1 MVAGAGIA
9 TSATQN
15 IRNQAVRHVV
25 KAGIEAGVETA
36 VDTGL
41 DLATGNAVTGQTVAM
56 NFGYN
61 LISNGVKVDVNSSKA
76 VAGNV
81 NRTPEVEIQ
90 FNRNSKHDAEEFS
103 RQLKNQQDG
112 MNKLTVKDYID
123 NRGDYLVNGRSS
135 NGNAAQKAAREAAQ
149 ADKYNE
155 LRNSGLSHSE
165 AKTQSETWMKTQHA
179 LHDPDQIAGGFANK
193 VTGIGDAGVNSS
205 IGSQWKSRIGA
216 VDNIVDELVR
226 TTPYED
232 LDKIYLNVKLRN

>member
-1 MVAGAGIA
+1 M
-9 TSATQN
+9 
-15 IRNQAVRHVV
+15 
-25 KAGIEAGVETA
+25 
-36 VDTGL
+36 
-41 DLATGNAVTGQTVAM
+41 
-56 NFGYN
+56 
-61 LISNGVKVDVNSSKA
+61 
-76 VAGNV
+76 
-81 NRTPEVEIQ
+81 Q
-90 FNRNSKHDAEEFS
+90 FSRNSKHDADEFS

-123 NRGDYLVNGRSS
+123 NRGDYLANGRSS

-193 VTGIGDAGVNSS
+193 VTGVGDANINKA
-205 IGSQWKSRIGA
+205 IGSQWKSRIGT
-216 VDNIVDELVR
+216 VDEVVDEIAR